1 MSENS
6 SNRKKTVANKRTAS
20 KSTRSTGKK
29 SQTTKRKQDKR
40 TIDKQKR
47 FIRSEIIVI
56 AAAFLGLFLFL
67 CNFNIL
73 GVAGDYVSSFEKG
86 LLGNAAYAFPVLM
99 LISVG
104 IYIKEKGNFLA
115 KLKLISCIT
124 IILILSALM
133 QLLFGGEE
141 LLPFLDYYKEGAN
154 GALGGGLIGGVI
166 AGVLRGL
173 TGTVGAYL
181 ILIALFIACMVVVT
195 EKSFISAAK
204 HGAEKTADI
213 AKEQHE
219 RYREAQEENRI
230 RRRMKKEEERLSRIE
245 KDYPFIDLQKIQSE
259 DEDGKQHIDEEEL
272 SRAIAEQ
279 AKLYAE
285 FGRDIIG
292 VEGVDLNI
300 IQDENK
306 TQTQEYDPSFETTVF
321 TRADEFTGTINTAES
336 YDYDID
342 EVPFEVNDDDRYK
355 SFDKLNTAEK
365 VISLDTAVKSGFA
378 DYTDVSSRAVED
390 ISIKAEETEIK
401 RLIEEEE
408 DDYSDCDINNKP
420 DVDDHLIYQT
430 SQGKDMESPS
440 SYEADKILREKKASI
455 KQNEDT
461 VLVSSASLG
470 VKADTKEDKKVSEQ
484 QNAAVAKDINEKKN
498 KLQPYIFPPTRLLT
512 KGSGNTNVN
521 QDELKETAIKLQRVL
536 HTFGVGVTVTNVTR
550 GPSVTRYEMAPDIG
564 VKVSKITSLADDI
577 KLALAASDI
586 RIEAP
591 IPGKS
596 AVGIEVPNKKNSM
609 VHFRD
614 IIETDEFRNAKS
626 RLSFG
631 IGKDIQ
637 GQVIIGNIAK
647 MPHVLIA
654 GATGSGKSVGIN
666 TLIMSIIYKAKPEEV
681 RMIMIDPKVVELS
694 VYNGIPHLLIPV
706 VTDAKKAVSALN
718 WAVAEMN
725 DRYRKFAETG
735 TRNLSGYNEKI
746 EQISQK
752 IPEDER
758 PAKLPQIVI
767 IIDELAELMMTAS
780 KEVEADIVRLA
791 QLARAAGMH
800 LVIAT
805 QRPSVDVIT
814 GLIKANIP
822 SRIAFKT
829 SSGVD
834 SRTIL
839 DMVGAETLLG
849 NGDMLYYPADAKKP
863 LRIQGAFVSDE
874 EVENVVA
881 FLTKNG
887 NTGYEEEITRAID
900 EQKFIG
906 SDGTLSSALDE
917 RDEYFE
923 AAGMLITE
931 KGKASIGMLQRMFKI
946 GFNRAARIMDQL
958 YEAGV
963 VGEDEGT
970 KPRKV
975 ILSLEEFKEMC
986 NQK

>member
-1 MSENS
+1 MSENT
-6 SNRKKTVANKRTAS
+6 SNRKKTTVTKKTAS
-20 KSTRSTGKK
+20 KSTRTK
-29 SQTTKRKQDKR
+29 SGTTKRKQDKR

-47 FIRSEIIVI
+47 FIRSEIVVI
-56 AAAFLGLFLFL
+56 AAAFLGIFLFL

-73 GVAGDYVSSFEKG
+73 GVVGEYVSSFEKG
-86 LLGNAAYAFPVLM
+86 LLGNTAYAFPVLL
-99 LISVG
+99 LITVG
-104 IYIKEKGNFLA
+104 IYIKERGNFLA
-115 KLKLISCIT
+115 KLKLFSCIA
-124 IILILSALM
+124 IIIILSAIM

-141 LLPFLDYYKEGAN
+141 LLPYLEYYKEGAS
-154 GALGGGLIGGVI
+154 GTLGGGLIGGVVS
-166 AGVLRGL
+166 GLLKGL
-173 TGTVGAYL
+173 TGIVGAYL
-181 ILIALFIACMVVVT
+181 ILIALFIVCMVIVT
-195 EKSFISAAK
+195 EKSFINAAK
-204 HGAEKTADI
+204 HGAEKTADL
-213 AKEQHE
+213 AREQHE
-219 RYREAQEENRI
+219 KYREAQEENRI
-230 RRRMKKEEERLSRIE
+230 RRRMKREEKRLNRVE
-245 KDYPFIDLQKIQSE
+245 KDYPFIDLNKIQSE
-259 DEDGKQHIDEEEL
+259 DAEGQQYIDEDAL
-272 SRAIAEQ
+272 SKAIAEQ

-292 VEGVDLNI
+292 TDAVDLNVVREE
-300 IQDENK
+300 DK
-306 TQTQEYDPSFETTVF
+306 AVKQEYDPSFETTVL
-321 TRADEFTGTINTAES
+321 TAADEFTGTISTPCS
-336 YDYDID
+336 YNYDVD
-342 EVPFEVNDDDRYK
+342 EVPFDENEDERYK
-355 SFDKLNTAEK
+355 TFDNINNNHEE
-365 VISLDTAVKSGFA
+365 VIRLDSAVEFGFA
-378 DYTDVSSRAVED
+378 DYKESEPAEKIQLKT
-390 ISIKAEETEIK
+390 EETEIGK
-401 RLIEEEE
+401 LIEEA
-408 DDYSDCDINNKP
+408 DDYSDCDINNA
-420 DVDDHLIYQT
+420 VSVGDHNIYQT

-440 SYEADKILREKKASI
+440 SYEADRILKNKFASASSSDNNSKVTDNRDNKIKNPDEKK
-455 KQNEDT
+455 ER
-461 VLVSSASLG
+461 
-470 VKADTKEDKKVSEQ
+470 EQ
-484 QNAAVAKDINEKKN
+484 ENSVAKDINVKKN
-498 KLQPYIFPPTRLLT
+498 QVQPYVFPPVRLLT
-512 KGSGNTNVN
+512 KGSGNVNIN
-521 QDELKETAIKLQRVL
+521 QDELKETAVKLQRVL

-564 VKVSKITSLADDI
+564 VKVSKITSLTDDI

-591 IPGKS
+591 IPGKA
-596 AVGIEVPNKKNSM
+596 AVGIEVPNKKNTM

-614 IIETDEFRNAKS
+614 IIETDEFRNARSK
-626 RLSFG
+626 LSFG

-637 GQVIIGNIAK
+637 GQVVIGNIAK

-725 DRYRKFAETG
+725 DRYKKFAETG

-746 EQISQK
+746 EQIAAK
-752 IPEDER
+752 LPEEDR
-758 PAKLPQIVI
+758 PAKLPQILI

-900 EQKFIG
+900 EQRFVG
-906 SDGTLSSALDE
+906 SDGSLSSPADE

-975 ILSLEEFKEMC
+975 ILSLEEFKQMC
-986 NQK
+986 DQK

>member
-1 MSENS
+1 MSENT
-6 SNRKKTVANKRTAS
+6 SNRKKTTAP
-20 KSTRSTGKK
+20 KK
-29 SQTTKRKQDKR
+29 SVSKNTRAKSGTTKRKQDKR

-47 FIRSEIIVI
+47 FIRSEIVVI
-56 AAAFLGLFLFL
+56 AAAFLGMFLFL

-73 GVAGDYVSSFEKG
+73 GVVGEYVSAFEKG
-86 LLGNAAYAFPVLM
+86 LLGNTAYAFPVLL
-99 LISVG
+99 LITVA
-104 IYIKEKGNFLA
+104 IYIKERGNFLA
-115 KLKLISCIT
+115 KMKLISCIA
-124 IILILSALM
+124 IIIILSAIM

-141 LLPFLDYYKEGAN
+141 LLPFFEYYKEGAS
-154 GALGGGLIGGVI
+154 GTLGGGLIGGVV
-166 AGVLRGL
+166 AGVLKGL
-173 TGTVGAYL
+173 TGVVGAYL
-181 ILIALFIACMVVVT
+181 ILIALFIVCMVIVT
-195 EKSFISAAK
+195 EKSFINAAR

-213 AKEQHE
+213 AREQHE
-219 RYREAQEENRI
+219 KYREVQEENRI
-230 RRRMKKEEERLSRIE
+230 RRRMKKEEERLNRIE
-245 KDYPFIDLQKIQSE
+245 KDYPFIDLNKIQSE
-259 DEDGKQHIDEEEL
+259 SEDGQQYIDEDAL
-272 SRAIAEQ
+272 SKAIAEQ

-292 VEGVDLNI
+292 TEEVDLNVI
-300 IQDENK
+300 REEDK
-306 TQTQEYDPSFETTVF
+306 ASGQEYDPSFETTVL
-321 TRADEFTGTINTAES
+321 TPADEFKGTISTPCS
-336 YDYDID
+336 YDYDVD
-342 EVPFEVNDDDRYK
+342 EVPFDINEDEKYK
-355 SFDKLNTAEK
+355 SFDGINNNED
-365 VISLDTAVKSGFA
+365 VIRLDAAVKSGFA
-378 DYTDVSSRAVED
+378 DYTEAQPCEE
-390 ISIKAEETEIK
+390 IYPKTEETEIRK
-401 RLIEEEE
+401 LIEEE
-408 DDYSDCDINNKP
+408 DDYSGCDISNTVNI
-420 DVDDHLIYQT
+420 DDHQIYQT
-430 SQGKDMESPS
+430 SQGKDMRSPS
-440 SYEADKILREKKASI
+440 SYEADKILKEKSASI
-455 KQNEDT
+455 RQSESENKDS
-461 VLVSSASLG
+461 VSCA
-470 VKADTKEDKKVSEQ
+470 DKKSCIKEQKNVSEQ
-484 QNAAVAKDINEKKN
+484 KNAAVAKDINVKKN
-498 KLQPYIFPPTRLLT
+498 QIQPYVFPPTRLLT
-512 KGSGNTNVN
+512 KGSGNSNIN
-521 QDELKETAIKLQRVL
+521 QDELKETAVKLQRVL

-564 VKVSKITSLADDI
+564 VKVSKITSLTDDI

-591 IPGKS
+591 IPGKA
-596 AVGIEVPNKKNSM
+596 AVGIEVPNKNNTM

-614 IIETDEFRNAKS
+614 IIETDEFRNARSK
-626 RLSFG
+626 LSFG

-637 GQVIIGNIAK
+637 GQVVIGNIAK

-725 DRYRKFAETG
+725 DRYKKFAETG

-746 EQISQK
+746 EQISAK
-752 IPEDER
+752 LPEEDR
-758 PAKLPQIVI
+758 PAKLPQILI

-887 NTGYEEEITRAID
+887 NAGYEEEITKAID
-900 EQKFIG
+900 EQKFGG
-906 SDGTLSSALDE
+906 SDGSLYSAADE

-923 AAGMLITE
+923 AAGMLIIE

-975 ILSLEEFKEMC
+975 ILSLEEFKQMC
-986 NQK
+986 DQK